1 MKNSIRALLLASA
14 LCMGAFFMP
23 VTVQA
28 GVAEDTAPPVVRA
41 ELKDG
46 KINIEATDEG
56 EGIEAVYINGKQVV
70 YSADSREVLLNDYV
84 TAQDSLIRVYARD
97 YAGNWSGTVEINNPL
112 YREKEGASASSSVD
126 REQAAA
132 ETVKEER
139 PLTPDGQA
147 SVLDNATQE
156 EEKEFYTFETPAGNI
171 FYLVVD
177 KQRDSDNVYF
187 LDSVTEDD
195 LKALAEPAG
204 ENTQESAVME
214 DPVCTCQDQCRIG
227 RIDTACAVCLTDMG
241 ACMGQEEILESEEIR
256 EEQPEKE
263 ENSSS
268 GLLFIL
274 IGVCAVGGAGYYLKI
289 YKPRHD
295 LDDAEDLD
303 DLLAGEDEEEINED
317 PEQEERDGEEQGWEQ
332 EERDSGEQEWEQE
345 PDLAAYDDYPEKE
358 GETDV

>member
-1 MKNSIRALLLASA
+1 MKNRIRTLLLAAA

-28 GVAEDTAPPVVRA
+28 GVVEDTAPPIVKA

-56 EGIEAVYINGKQVV
+56 AGIEAVYINGRQIV
-70 YSADSREVLLNDYV
+70 YSADSSREVMLNDYV
-84 TAQDSLIRVYARD
+84 TEQDSLIRVYAKDRE
-97 YAGNWSGTVEINNPL
+97 GNRSGTVEINNPL
-112 YREKEGASASSSVD
+112 YRGNEGTPASSSVD
-126 REQAAA
+126 REQA
-132 ETVKEER
+132 ETQTVKEER

-177 KQRDSDNVYF
+177 KQRDAENVYF
-187 LDSVTEDD
+187 LNAVTEDD
-195 LKALAEPAG
+195 LKALAQPAG
-204 ENTQESAVME
+204 ESTQENAVVE
-214 DPVCTCQDQCRIG
+214 APVCSCTNQCRIG

-256 EEQPEKE
+256 EEQPEKK
-263 ENSSS
+263 ENSGS

-274 IGVCAVGGAGYYLKI
+274 IGACAVGGAGYYLKI

-303 DLLAGEDEEEINED
+303 DLLSEEDEEEINED
-317 PEQEERDGEEQGWEQ
+317 PEQEERG
-332 EERDSGEQEWEQE
+332 RGEQEWEEE
-345 PDLAAYDDYPEKE
+345 PDTAAYDDYPEE

>member
-1 MKNSIRALLLASA
+1 MKNNIRALLLAAA

-28 GVAEDTAPPVVRA
+28 GVVEDTTPPVVRA
-41 ELKDG
+41 ELRDG

-56 EGIEAVYINGKQVV
+56 AGIEAVYINGRQIV
-70 YSADSREVLLNDYV
+70 YSADSSKEVMLNDYA

-97 YAGNWSGTVEINNPL
+97 YAGNRSGAVEINNPL
-112 YREKEGASASSSVD
+112 YREKEGTPASSSVD

-195 LKALAEPAG
+195 LKVLAQPAG
-204 ENTQESAVME
+204 ENIQESAVME
-214 DPVCTCQDQCRIG
+214 EPVCSCVDQCRIG
-227 RIDTACAVCLTDMG
+227 RIDTDCAVCLTDMG
-241 ACMGQEEILESEEIR
+241 ACMGQEEISESEEIR
-256 EEQPEKE
+256 EEQPQKG
-263 ENSSS
+263 ENSGS

-295 LDDAEDLD
+295 LNDAEDLD
-303 DLLAGEDEEEINED
+303 DLLSGEDEEEINED
-317 PEQEERDGEEQGWEQ
+317 TEKEKRD
-332 EERDSGEQEWEQE
+332 RGEQEWEGE
-345 PDLAAYDDYPEKE
+345 PDMVAYDDYLDEE
-358 GETDV
+358 GETDI

>member
-1 MKNSIRALLLASA
+1 MKNRIRTLLLAAA
-14 LCMGAFFMP
+14 LIMGAFFMP

-28 GVAEDTAPPVVRA
+28 GVVEDTTPPVVKA

-56 EGIEAVYINGKQVV
+56 AGIEAVYINGRQIV
-70 YSADSREVLLNDYV
+70 YSADSREVMLTDYA

-97 YAGNWSGTVEINNPL
+97 YVGNRSGTVEINNPL
-112 YREKEGASASSSVD
+112 YQGKEGAPASSSVD
-126 REQAAA
+126 REPAGT

-156 EEKEFYTFETPAGNI
+156 AEKEFYTFETPAGNI

-177 KQRDSDNVYF
+177 KQRDAENVYF
-187 LDSVTEDD
+187 LNAVTEDD

-204 ENTQESAVME
+204 ADTQESAVAE
-214 DPVCTCQDQCRIG
+214 TPVCSCTDRCRMG
-227 RIDTACAVCLTDMG
+227 RIDTSCPVCVTDMG
-241 ACMGQEEILESEEIR
+241 ACIGQEEILESEEIQ
-256 EEQPEKE
+256 EEQPVKK
-263 ENSSS
+263 ENSGS

-303 DLLAGEDEEEINED
+303 DLLSEEDEEEINED
-317 PEQEERDGEEQGWEQ
+317 LEQEER
-332 EERDSGEQEWEQE
+332 GEQEWEEE
-345 PDLAAYDDYPEKE
+345 PDMAAYDDYPDEE

>member
-1 MKNSIRALLLASA
+1 MKNRIRTLLLAAA
-14 LCMGAFFMP
+14 LIMGAFSMP
-23 VTVQA
+23 FTVQA
-28 GVAEDTAPPVVRA
+28 GVMEDTTAPVVKA

-56 EGIEAVYINGKQVV
+56 AGIEAVYINGKQIV
-70 YSADSREVLLNDYV
+70 YSADSSKEVMLNDYA
-84 TAQDSLIRVYARD
+84 TAQDSLIRVYAKD
-97 YAGNWSGTVEINNPL
+97 YVGNRSGTVEINNPL
-112 YREKEGASASSSVD
+112 YQGKEGISASSSVD
-126 REQAAA
+126 REQA
-132 ETVKEER
+132 ETQTVKEER

-187 LDSVTEDD
+187 LDAVTEDD
-195 LKALAEPAG
+195 LKPLAQPAG

-214 DPVCTCQDQCRIG
+214 EPVCSCADQCRIG

-241 ACMGQEEILESEEIR
+241 ACMGQEEVLESEEIR
-256 EEQPEKE
+256 EEQPVKK

-274 IGVCAVGGAGYYLKI
+274 IGACAVGGVGYYLKI
-289 YKPRHD
+289 YKPKHD

-303 DLLAGEDEEEINED
+303 DLLSGEDEEEINED
-317 PEQEERDGEEQGWEQ
+317 LEQEERG
-332 EERDSGEQEWEQE
+332 RGEQEWEEE
-345 PDLAAYDDYPEKE
+345 PDTAAYDDYPEE

>member
-1 MKNSIRALLLASA
+1 MKNNIRALLLALA

-28 GVAEDTAPPVVRA
+28 GVVEDTTPPVVKA

-56 EGIEAVYINGKQVV
+56 EGIEAVYINGRQIV
-70 YSADSREVLLNDYV
+70 YSADSKEVMLNDYV

-97 YAGNWSGTVEINNPL
+97 HAGNRSGTVEINNPL
-112 YREKEGASASSSVD
+112 YRETEGTSASSSVD

-139 PLTPDGQA
+139 PLTPEGQA

-156 EEKEFYTFETPAGNI
+156 EEKEFYAFETPAGNI

-187 LDSVTEDD
+187 LDAVTEDD
-195 LKALAEPAG
+195 LRALAEPAG
-204 ENTQESAVME
+204 ENTQESAVVE
-214 DPVCTCQDQCRIG
+214 EPVCSCQDRCRIG
-227 RIDTACAVCLTDMG
+227 RIDTACGICLTDMSG
-241 ACMGQEEILESEEIR
+241 CMGQEETAEVEEIR
-256 EEQPEKE
+256 EEEPAKE
-263 ENSSS
+263 ES
-268 GLLFIL
+268 GGSGMLFIL

-317 PEQEERDGEEQGWEQ
+317 PEQEERASGDQG
-332 EERDSGEQEWEQE
+332 WEQE
-345 PDLAAYDDYPEKE
+345 PDLAAYDDYPEEE
-358 GETDV
+358 GEAEV